1 MRFSGLLAL
10 AAAVIS
16 GSLAQ
21 SDPAGERRCAVGG
34 VCVPFYLCKNGL
46 VIEDGDGL
54 IDKRFADN
62 ECPEDFLCCR
72 ERESEC
78 RGQCVPFYQCSNAG
92 AKDLL
97 NLRSF
102 DDKCPGDLVCCNEP
116 PVEATPCTCVAF
128 YQCLDD
134 VVNSGGKDLIDLRFS
149 EEKCPGDEVCCVNPR
164 PQDNTIVVE
173 SSCKGKCVPYALCPN
188 KTSTSG
194 LDLRTFDDCPNDQV
208 CCESLP
214 DTSLEV
220 PKICDGKCVPFYQC
234 PGGVPNTGGQHLINL
249 RSDENTCLGDQ
260 ICCSTSNSS
269 PKPVIS
275 KPTVTESSSC
285 NGTCVP
291 FYQCPKGK
299 PNTGGQNLLNLRG
312 LDDCPS
318 DLVCC
323 ESSSDI
329 LPKCE
334 GQCVPFY
341 QCPAGS
347 PNTSGKD
354 LLNLRRDE
362 GACPGDL
369 VCCKESSKVPET
381 TCKGSCVPFYQCPS
395 GKSNTGG
402 QDLLNL
408 RSIDDCPNDMVCC
421 ELNNDTIS
429 EAPPTCEGHCV
440 PFYQCPAG
448 SPNTGGQDLLN
459 PKSDRGTCPGD
470 LVCCKK
476 SEEVTTAPTRAVA
489 RIFVR
494 GGLGCKN
501 SRSIKIS
508 KSFIPSLGLQ
518 SILDSLSYNFF
529 LGREHTIIDLRFFK
543 VVQFKKKWKN
553 FGGGCSPVAPPLATG
568 LAPTPNSC
576 RGSCVPFYQCPQGQ
590 QNTGGKGLLNLR
602 SSDDCPNDLV
612 CCEIPSTQVS
622 TEAPTICE
630 GKCVP
635 FYQCPSGTPNK
646 DGQNILNLRGYDDS
660 CPGDQVCCKEPVQT
674 PKSSCKGS
682 CVPFY
687 QCPSGKI
694 NSGGK
699 DLLNLRSFDD
709 CPNDLVC
716 CEAATTGVST
726 EPPSVCEGQ
735 CVPFYQCPAGSPN
748 TGGKDLLN
756 LRSDRGTCPG
766 DLVCCKK
773 SEEVTTAPT
782 PNSCKGSCVPFYQ
795 CPQGQ
800 QNTGGKG
807 LLNLRS
813 FDDCPNDLVCCEIP
827 STQVSTEAPTICEG
841 KCVPFYQC
849 PSGTPNKDGQNI
861 LNLRGYDDSCPG
873 DQVCCK
879 EPVQTPKSSCK
890 GSCVPFY
897 QCPSGKIN
905 SGGKDLLNLRSLDDC
920 PNDLVCCETSPTE
933 VSTEPPSVCDGKC
946 VPFYQCPSGTPNK
959 DGQNILNLRGYD
971 DSCPADQVCC
981 KEPAQSPKSSC
992 KGSCVPF
999 YQCPSGKINSGG
1011 KDLLNLRSFD
1021 DCPNDL
1027 VCCETAPVE
1036 RKVCQGQC
1044 VPSFQCMSSTSGAED
1059 LLDLR
1064 ISNDACPKDRVCC
1077 EKTEIIHMNP
1087 QRAMWMQWINDIN
1100 GMQVIGSRPV
1110 KHSECSLQ
1118 VDLNGQFAEQREVP
1132 WLVTVWSKVQYLGQ
1146 TRDDYHCVGT
1156 VIRSDVVLVPA
1167 DCVASLPASQLYV
1180 RSGNYNLKATDG
1192 VTELKVKIINI
1203 HPDYD
1208 FTTGQANIALLSLQ
1222 STVAAPSTACLA
1234 NHNQRTNEQNCLLVG
1249 WTSLD
1254 LIGSDAALPRKH
1266 RLNLKPASSCRSDS
1280 LCIAGNTQPS
1290 QNCVSFH
1297 GSPLVCPDV
1306 TGQQWRV
1313 VGLVTRSSARCDSN
1327 AVPETLIKVSSL
1339 QPWISEQLSPSFVNK
1354 PATPEPS
1361 RQYLPGV

>member
-21 SDPAGERRCAVGG
+21 SDPAGERRCAGGG
-34 VCVPFYLCKNGL
+34 VCVPFYLCENGL

-54 IDKRFADN
+54 IDKRFADSD
-62 ECPEDFLCCR
+62 CPEDFVCCQ

-78 RGQCVPFYQCSNAG
+78 RGQCVPFYQCSNVG
-92 AKDLL
+92 GKDLL

-116 PVEATPCTCVAF
+116 PVIPTPCTCVAF

-134 VVNSGGKDLIDLRFS
+134 VVNTGGKDLIDLRQ
-149 EEKCPGDEVCCVNPR
+149 EKCPGDEVCCVNPR

-188 KTSTSG
+188 KTSSSG
-194 LDLRTFDDCPNDQV
+194 LDLRAFDDCPNDQV

-214 DTSLEV
+214 DTGFEV
-220 PKICDGKCVPFYQC
+220 PKVCDGKCVPFYQC

-249 RSDENTCLGDQ
+249 RSDESTCSGDQ
-260 ICCSTSNSS
+260 VCCSTSNSS
-269 PKPVIS
+269 PTPVIP
-275 KPTVTESSSC
+275 KPIVTESSSC

-323 ESSSDI
+323 ESTSDI

-369 VCCKESSKVPET
+369 VCCKESKEPQS

-402 QDLLNL
+402 KDLLNL

-421 ELNNDTIS
+421 ELNNHTIS
-429 EAPPTCEGHCV
+429 DAPPTCDGQCV

-448 SPNTGGQDLLN
+448 SPNTGGKDLLN
-459 PKSDRGTCPGD
+459 LRSDRGTCPGD
-470 LVCCKK
+470 LICCKK
-476 SEEVTTAPTRAVA
+476 SEEVTTA
-489 RIFVR
+489 
-494 GGLGCKN
+494 
-501 SRSIKIS
+501 
-508 KSFIPSLGLQ
+508 
-518 SILDSLSYNFF
+518 LS
-529 LGREHTIIDLRFFK
+529 T
-543 VVQFKKKWKN
+543 
-553 FGGGCSPVAPPLATG
+553 
-568 LAPTPNSC
+568 NSC
-576 RGSCVPFYQCPQGQ
+576 KGSCVPFYQCPQGQ

-602 SSDDCPNDLV
+602 SFDDCPNDLV
-612 CCEIPSTQVS
+612 CCEIPNTQVS

-646 DGQNILNLRGYDDS
+646 DGQNILNLRAYDDS

-716 CEAATTGVST
+716 CEATST
-726 EPPSVCEGQ
+726 EISTKPPTICDGK
-735 CVPFYQCPAGSPN
+735 CVSFYQCPSGTPN
-748 TGGKDLLN
+748 KDGENILN
-756 LRSDRGTCPG
+756 LRGYDDSCPG
-766 DLVCCKK
+766 DQVCCKEPVETPK
-773 SEEVTTAPT
+773 S
-782 PNSCKGSCVPFYQ
+782 SCKGSCVPFYQ
-795 CPQGQ
+795 CPSGKI
-800 QNTGGKG
+800 NSGGKD

-813 FDDCPNDLVCCEIP
+813 FDDCPNDLVCCEA
-827 STQVSTEAPTICEG
+827 TKNEVSTEPPSVCDG

-849 PSGTPNKDGQNI
+849 PSGTPNKAGQNILNLRGYDDSCPGEQVCCKEPIQTPKSSCKGSCVPFYQCPSGKINSGGKDLLNLRSFDDCPNDLVCCEATTTEVSTEPPTVCDGKCVPFYQCPTGIPNKDGENI

-905 SGGKDLLNLRSLDDC
+905 SGGR
-920 PNDLVCCETSPTE
+920 
-933 VSTEPPSVCDGKC
+933 
-946 VPFYQCPSGTPNK
+946 
-959 DGQNILNLRGYD
+959 
-971 DSCPADQVCC
+971 
-981 KEPAQSPKSSC
+981 
-992 KGSCVPF
+992 
-999 YQCPSGKINSGG
+999 
-1011 KDLLNLRSFD
+1011 DLLNLRSFD
-1021 DCPNDL
+1021 DCPSDL
-1027 VCCETAPVE
+1027 VCCGTAPVAP
-1036 RKVCQGQC
+1036 KVCQGQC
-1044 VPSFQCMSSTSGAED
+1044 VPSFQCMSSTSGVED

-1064 ISNDACPKDRVCC
+1064 ISNDVCPKDRVCC

-1100 GMQVIGSRPV
+1100 GMQIIGSQPV
-1110 KHSECSLQ
+1110 KYSECSLQ
-1118 VDLNGQFAEQREVP
+1118 IDSNGQFAEQREVP

-1167 DCVASLPASQLYV
+1167 DCVTSLPASQLYV

-1192 VTELKVKIINI
+1192 VDV
-1203 HPDYD
+1203 
-1208 FTTGQANIALLSLQ
+1208 
-1222 STVAAPSTACLA
+1222 
-1234 NHNQRTNEQNCLLVG
+1234 
-1249 WTSLD
+1249 
-1254 LIGSDAALPRKH
+1254 SD
-1266 RLNLKPASSCRSDS
+1266 
-1280 LCIAGNTQPS
+1280 QPYS
-1290 QNCVSFH
+1290 
-1297 GSPLVCPDV
+1297 
-1306 TGQQWRV
+1306 
-1313 VGLVTRSSARCDSN
+1313 
-1327 AVPETLIKVSSL
+1327 
-1339 QPWISEQLSPSFVNK
+1339 
-1354 PATPEPS
+1354 
-1361 RQYLPGV
+1361 